1 MKRFGAIVL
10 ALALVVSLA
19 ACSNDTG
26 DTCTDGTTGNTGDT
40 NTNTTDTTVQP
51 EGGSSTNTD
60 DTDGDDNS
68 ADTENGDTAAGDEA
82 DVLNVGFLKGP
93 TGMGAAYMMQQ
104 NENGGTETAYDIIVE
119 ADVTN
124 INSGLISGAL
134 DIAAV
139 PTNVASVLYNKTNGN
154 IKIAA
159 INTLG
164 VLYILEK
171 GDSVNSVGDLAGKTI
186 YATGQGS
193 NPQYVLEYILREN
206 GLEVGEDV
214 FVEYLASDELATK
227 MASGMIDL
235 CMLPVPA
242 VTTVLVKNAE
252 VRMALSLA
260 EEWENITGG
269 SSVLTQGC
277 IVARSDTVTDEALES
292 FLRDYEKSVT
302 FMVDAANIDAAAELA
317 VNYEI
322 VGAVPVAKK
331 ALPDCNLVYVTGE
344 DTMREY
350 LAEYYQILYAFNP
363 DSIGGNVPD
372 DAFYR

>member
-1 MKRFGAIVL
+1 MIKKIGAVII
-10 ALALVVSLA
+10 ALALVFSLA
-19 ACSNDTG
+19 AC
-26 DTCTDGTTGNTGDT
+26 
-40 NTNTTDTTVQP
+40 
-51 EGGSSTNTD
+51 GGNTD
-60 DTDGDDNS
+60 DTTGGNAGTAGSGTAGNTDSTGTSEGSTGDTIQPDGGDN
-68 ADTENGDTAAGDEA
+68 TENTDTSGGEDDA
-82 DVLNVGFLKGP
+82 DMLKVGFLKGP

-104 NENGGTETAYDIIVE
+104 NEDGGTETAYDIIVE

-302 FMVDAANIDAAAELA
+302 FMADAANIDAAAELA